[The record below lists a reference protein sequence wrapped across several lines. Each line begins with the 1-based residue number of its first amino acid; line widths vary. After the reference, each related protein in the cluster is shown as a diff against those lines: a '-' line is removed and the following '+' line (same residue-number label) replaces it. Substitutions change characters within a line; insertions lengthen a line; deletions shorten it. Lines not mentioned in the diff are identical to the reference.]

1 MDGQDLTQ
9 RLGAML
15 LGRFAHNNPLAAS
28 VRLVLEQIVV
38 PAQLNAL
45 FEKHSER
52 QYTRKILFSSIVQ
65 VMLAVVSGRVDAPLA
80 AMKRQGDAFKASFSA
95 FYEKIAGTETAVS
108 AALVAHSFAQG
119 RALLVEMGGLRAEPL
134 PGWRL
139 RILDGNRIAA
149 SERRLQPL
157 WGVVA
162 GPLPGLALVA
172 FDVAAMM
179 MSDVILCEDGHA
191 SERSLVGE
199 ILALI
204 AKGDCWIADRNFCTY
219 DILFGVMKREAAF
232 VIRHHAGMAGEPV
245 GPRRALGRCATGRL
259 FEQSYQLRHGE
270 ETRTVRRITVVLDK
284 PTRDKEIE
292 LHILSS
298 LPPEV
303 SAETIAS
310 LYNARWTIESAFGD
324 LSRWLDAELKPL
336 GYPRAA
342 LLGSC
347 VGLLA
352 YNVVST
358 VLGALRATHGE
369 TFVCEQVSGYYI
381 AQFGREA
388 VGGVVD
394 ATIEEEEWAAWR
406 TLSAPAAAALLKA
419 TAARISPALI
429 RKSKR
434 GPKTKTPKRTRYK
447 TKTHVSTKK
456 ILDGTCEEDG

>member
-1 MDGQDLTQ
+1 MEGQDLT
-9 RLGAML
+9 RGLGAML
-15 LGRFAHNNPLAAS
+15 LGRFARNNPLAAS

-45 FEKHSER
+45 FDKHSER
-52 QYTRKILFSSIVQ
+52 QYTRKILFASVVQ
-65 VMLAVVSGRVDAPLA
+65 VMLAVVSGRVDSPLA
-80 AMKRQGDAFKASFSA
+80 AMRRHGKAIGASFTA
-95 FYEKIAGTETAVS
+95 FYDKIAGTETAVS
-108 AALVAHSFAQG
+108 EALVAYSFAQG
-119 RALLVEMGGLRAEPL
+119 RALLAEMGGLRAAPL

-139 RILDGNRIAA
+139 RILDGNHLAA
-149 SERRLQPL
+149 TERRLLPL

-191 SERSLVGE
+191 SERSMTE
-199 ILALI
+199 RILALVG
-204 AKGDCWIADRNFCTY
+204 AGDCWIADRNFCTY
-219 DILFGVMKREAAF
+219 EILFGVMTRGAAF
-232 VIRHHAGMAGEPV
+232 VIRHHAGMVGEAV
-245 GPRRALGRCATGRL
+245 GPRRALGRCATGLL
-259 FEQSYQLRHGE
+259 FEQSYQLRHGKE
-270 ETRTVRRITVVLDK
+270 ARTVRRVTVVLDT
-284 PTRDKEIE
+284 PTRDKESE

-310 LYNARWTIESAFGD
+310 LYAARWTIESGFGD
-324 LSRWLDAELKPL
+324 LARWLDAELAPL
-336 GYPRAA
+336 GYPKAA
-342 LLGSC
+342 LLGFS

-369 TFVCEQVSGYYI
+369 AFVREQVSGYYI

-394 ATIEEEEWAAWR
+394 ATIEEEDWRAWR
-406 TLSAPAAAALLKA
+406 DLDVPAAAALLKA
-419 TAARISPALI
+419 TAARIDPALI
-429 RKSKR
+429 KKSKR
-434 GPKTKTPKRTRYK
+434 ATKTKVPKRTRYK
-447 TKTHVSTKK
+447 NEPHVSTKK
-456 ILDGTCEEDG
+456 ILDGTSKDDS

>member
-15 LGRFAHNNPLAAS
+15 LGRFARNNPLAAS

-45 FEKHSER
+45 FDQHSER

-80 AMKRQGDAFKASFSA
+80 AMKRQGDALKASFSA

-108 AALVAHSFAQG
+108 SALVAHSFAQG
-119 RALLVEMGGLRAEPL
+119 RALLVEMGGLRQEPL

-191 SERSLVGE
+191 SERSLVAQ
-199 ILALI
+199 ILALVV
-204 AKGDCWIADRNFCTY
+204 KGDCWIADRNFCTY
-219 DILFGVMKREAAF
+219 DILFGVMEREATF
-232 VIRHHAGMAGEPV
+232 VIRHHAGMVGEPV

-259 FEQSYQLRHGE
+259 FEQSYKLRHGE
-270 ETRTVRRITVVLDK
+270 ETRTVRRVTVALDK
-284 PTRDKEIE
+284 PTRDDETE

-310 LYNARWTIESAFGD
+310 LYNSRWTIEKCHAWNTSSREVYHLDEHHEVCSAALVARVAGVK
-324 LSRWLDAELKPL
+324 LLLGEGVGEGGRCEATRRTPTSREGRPWCEAIVCAVPIEA
-336 GYPRAA
+336 RAA
-342 LLGSC
+342 ARPPQRPPTAATPRWGS
-347 VGLLA
+347 
-352 YNVVST
+352 
-358 VLGALRATHGE
+358 R
-369 TFVCEQVSGYYI
+369 
-381 AQFGREA
+381 
-388 VGGVVD
+388 
-394 ATIEEEEWAAWR
+394 
-406 TLSAPAAAALLKA
+406 SAPCAPSPSPFAPSCAA
-419 TAARISPALI
+419 
-429 RKSKR
+429 
-434 GPKTKTPKRTRYK
+434 
-447 TKTHVSTKK
+447 
-456 ILDGTCEEDG
+456 